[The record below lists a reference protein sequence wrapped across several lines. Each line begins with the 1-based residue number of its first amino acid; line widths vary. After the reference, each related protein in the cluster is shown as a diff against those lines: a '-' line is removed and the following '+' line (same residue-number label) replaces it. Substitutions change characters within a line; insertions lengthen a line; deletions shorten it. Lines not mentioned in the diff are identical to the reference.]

1 MKFVHTELKRDTWIK
16 PAQKVLNADDAVNVV
31 RSMMKDVDREMV
43 VCIHMA
49 RNGRVISTEISAI
62 GTIDQACVSPAE
74 ILRTALLTGA
84 RSIILMHQ
92 HPSGECR
99 PSEEDIKMT
108 QRLAMAAD
116 LMGIQLLDHI
126 IVGDDDTY
134 SMSRN
139 QPDVLKCMKIQ
150 DFEDIAAEVR
160 R

>member
-1 MKFVHTELKRDTWIK
+1 M
-16 PAQKVLNADDAVNVV
+16 LNADDAVNVV
-31 RSMMKDVDREMV
+31 KGMMKDVDREMV
-43 VCIHMA
+43 ICIHMA
-49 RNGRVISTEISAI
+49 TNGRVISTEISAI
-62 GTIDQACVSPAE
+62 GTVDQACVSPAE

-99 PSEEDIKMT
+99 PSEEDIRMT

-116 LMGIQLLDHI
+116 LIGIQLLDHI

-139 QPDVLKCMKIQ
+139 QPNVLKSRKIQ

>member
-1 MKFVHTELKRDTWIK
+1 MKFVHTELKRDTWIRPIK
-16 PAQKVLNADDAVNVV
+16 KVLNSDDAVDVV
-31 RSMMKDVDREMV
+31 KDMMKDVDREMV
-43 VCIHMA
+43 VCMHMA

-74 ILRTALLTGA
+74 ILRTALLSGA

-99 PSEEDIKMT
+99 PSEEDIRLT

-116 LMGIQLLDHI
+116 LIGIQLLDHI

-139 QPDVLKCMKIQ
+139 RPDVLKSRKIQ
-150 DFEDIAAEVR
+150 DFEEIAAEVGR
-160 R
+160 